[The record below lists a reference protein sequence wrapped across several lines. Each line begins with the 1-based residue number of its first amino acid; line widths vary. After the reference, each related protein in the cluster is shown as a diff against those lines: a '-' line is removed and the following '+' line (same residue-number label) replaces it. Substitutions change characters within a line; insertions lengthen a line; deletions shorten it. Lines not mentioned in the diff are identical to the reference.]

1 MESIWQDIRYGA
13 RMLWKHRLAT
23 LICAVALSLGI
34 GANTAMFSSAEG
46 LLLRPVAFADADR
59 VVAIVGTRPQQ
70 SGLMRPIAPATFL
83 EWKEQAKSFEEL
95 SASNWYSVNFTG
107 DREPEKVQGFL
118 VTANYF
124 SVLGVQPQL
133 GRPFLPEEEKPGKEQ
148 EVILSHG
155 LWERRYADAQ
165 RAERAHRELAVLGRL
180 QPHVTEAQAAAEMKA
195 IAQRQA
201 EAFPDSNKGWQLQVM
216 SLREYASGD
225 LTRQFTL
232 LLLGATGFVLL
243 IACADVANVQFA
255 RVTGR
260 HKELAVRTA
269 LGASRSRIVR
279 QLLIES
285 VMLSLIGAVFGLAL
299 AKWGLTLMIA
309 NMPPDVAKYV
319 AGWKTIGLDAGAFF
333 FTLTIALISG
343 ILSGIMPSLFTSRGN
358 VGEVLKESGRGS
370 SAGRARHRL
379 RSALVVAE
387 VAMALVLLVG
397 AGLLVKGFRA
407 LLTVNQNYHPESLL
421 TLNLDLPELQY
432 KQQPLR
438 AAFHEQFLQRLAGI
452 PGVQSAAI
460 VSHLPYSSGGLIGS
474 SPFSIAGRP
483 SPEHSDV
490 PSAILENVSPNYFA
504 LMNIGL
510 RDGRTLAES
519 DAATTQPVAVVS
531 RSLAERYFPGDNPL
545 GRKLQLGEAN
555 PTAPLFTVVGIV
567 DDVHYNWIEKD
578 AVPTLYTSYLQ
589 TPPLY
594 ASFVL
599 RVPGDPESFAS
610 AVRAQLLTVDPDL
623 PMYNVKSQDRAI
635 AESIVGIEH
644 VAVMMGIVGV
654 IALVLASVGVYG
666 VMSYSVS
673 ERTNEIGIRMAMG
686 AKADDILRLVV
697 GNGMFLTLLGVAIGM
712 PLAFGLAKTLSSIL
726 FGVTAADPWA
736 FIGLPLILAAV
747 ATLASYLPARRAL
760 RVDPL
765 IALDRPARPLTI
777 RCWLEQR
784 TPLPGFQE
792 LGANVEPL
800 IQLRNLEKSYE
811 AAGSRFF
818 VVRRVNLDIKQGEF
832 VTIMGPSGAGK
843 STLLSIIGMLDSAW
857 SGEYFFM
864 GEAVNKLNPKK
875 RNELHKANIGFVFQS
890 YHLIDNLTVFENLEV
905 PLSYKNVPRQERIS
919 LVCDTLDRFHIV
931 GKKDLFPN
939 QLSGGQQ
946 QLVGVAR
953 AVILN
958 PKLILADEPTGNL
971 HSEQGEE
978 IMQLFKR
985 LNEAGTT
992 IIQVTHSEKNAAYGD
1007 RIIQLKDG
1015 WVVSETATAAQSV

>member
-59 VVAIVGTRPQQ
+59 VVALVDIRPQQ
-70 SGLMRPIAPATFL
+70 NGLMQPIAPATFM

-118 VTANYF
+118 ITANYF

-155 LWERRYADAQ
+155 LWERRYAANPDILGKTVKVDGKSFTIVGVMGKGFDFPMSAEAWMPMAFNDAQ
-165 RAERAHRELAVLGRL
+165 MAERAHRELSVLGRL
-180 QPHVTEAQAAAEMKA
+180 KPQVTGPQAAAEMQA

-201 EAFPDSNKGWQLQVM
+201 EAFPDNYKGWQLRVM

-333 FTLTIALISG
+333 FTLTIAFISG

-379 RSALVVAE
+379 RGALVVAE
-387 VAMALVLLVG
+387 IAMALVLLVG

-438 AAFHEQFLQRLAGI
+438 AAFHQQFLQRLAGI
-452 PGVQSAAI
+452 PGVQSAAL
-460 VSHLPYSSGGLIGS
+460 VSHLPYSRGGLIGS
-474 SPFSIAGRP
+474 SPFSISGRP
-483 SPEHSDV
+483 SPAPSDI
-490 PSAILENVSPNYFA
+490 PSAILENVSPNYFS

-510 RDGRTLAES
+510 RDGRTLTES

-545 GRKLQLGEAN
+545 GRKLQVGDASSA
-555 PTAPLFTVVGIV
+555 APLLTVVGIV

-578 AVPTLYTSYLQ
+578 AVPTLYTSYRQ

-610 AVRAQLLTVDPDL
+610 AVHAQLLTVDPDL

-635 AESIVGIEH
+635 TESIVGIEH

-697 GNGMFLTLLGVAIGM
+697 GNGMILTLLGIAIGM

-726 FGVTAADPWA
+726 FGVTAADPFA

-765 IALDRPARPLTI
+765 IALR
-777 RCWLEQR
+777 
-784 TPLPGFQE
+784 
-792 LGANVEPL
+792 
-800 IQLRNLEKSYE
+800 YE
-811 AAGSRFF
+811 
-818 VVRRVNLDIKQGEF
+818 
-832 VTIMGPSGAGK
+832 
-843 STLLSIIGMLDSAW
+843 
-857 SGEYFFM
+857 
-864 GEAVNKLNPKK
+864 
-875 RNELHKANIGFVFQS
+875 
-890 YHLIDNLTVFENLEV
+890 
-905 PLSYKNVPRQERIS
+905 
-919 LVCDTLDRFHIV
+919 
-931 GKKDLFPN
+931 
-939 QLSGGQQ
+939 
-946 QLVGVAR
+946 
-953 AVILN
+953 
-958 PKLILADEPTGNL
+958 
-971 HSEQGEE
+971 
-978 IMQLFKR
+978 
-985 LNEAGTT
+985 
-992 IIQVTHSEKNAAYGD
+992 
-1007 RIIQLKDG
+1007 
-1015 WVVSETATAAQSV
+1015 